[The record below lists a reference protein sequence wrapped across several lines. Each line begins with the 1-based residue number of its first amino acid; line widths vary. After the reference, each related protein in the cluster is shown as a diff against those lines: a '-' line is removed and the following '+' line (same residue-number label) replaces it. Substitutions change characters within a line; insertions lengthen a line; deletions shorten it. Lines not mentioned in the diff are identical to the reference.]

1 MSGKCTRVRI
11 AVVVDAEGFWGASG
25 YGGPPGSWAVG
36 PDGPDDDHHAREAL
50 RAGVD
55 FSDGQARRVVF
66 VEAEV
71 PCAEGP
77 VTVEGEVA

>member
-11 AVVVDAEGFWGASG
+11 AVVVDTEGFWAASG

-36 PDGPDDDHHAREAL
+36 PGDDHHAHEAL
-50 RAGVD
+50 RGGID
-55 FSDGQARRVVF
+55 FSDGRARRVVF

-71 PCAEGP
+71 PCAESP